1 MTWLWQTPAVVVV
14 LITWLTTPPA
24 NLGDLARREAIRRQ
38 MTAPPVERLVSFAT
52 PTDVPVGP
60 PAAEAPPR
68 GIDVTPP
75 PPPAAPAPA
84 AEQHD
89 EKWWRDRL
97 ANARAAVDRDS
108 VLADG
113 MQSRINALQTDIV
126 NRDDPYQ
133 QAALR
138 GQLQKALAELD
149 RLQKQSE
156 ADKKAIAA
164 IQEEARR
171 LGVPPGW
178 VR

>member
-1 MTWLWQTPAVVVV
+1 LTWLWQTPAVVLVV
-14 LITWLTTPPA
+14 ITWLTAPPA
-24 NLGDLARREAIRRQ
+24 NLGDLARREALRREL
-38 MTAPPVERLVSFAT
+38 TAKPVERLVGFGTAA
-52 PTDVPVGP
+52 DVQAPPQTEP
-60 PAAEAPPR
+60 PA

-75 PPPAAPAPA
+75 PAPPPPPPAP
-84 AEQHD
+84 ERHD
-89 EKWWRDRL
+89 EQWWQDRL
-97 ANARAAVDRDS
+97 ANVRAAIERDQL
-108 VLADG
+108 LAEA

-126 NRDDPYQ
+126 NRDDPFQ

-149 RLQKQSE
+149 HLQKQTE
-156 ADKKAIAA
+156 TDRKAILD